1 MNSLNARQL
10 RNIVASTVA
19 AFALVCGFATSVQ
32 AQLQSNAPAY
42 ADTTGSVTE
51 PLGEGYLAPSKL
63 NPKLARVTL
72 YRPSQGFARGVAHL
86 EINGHYHTSLQRGG
100 FTEICV
106 EPASLELATQMV
118 FIDGELKN
126 YQNAN
131 ATLKPEAAQNL
142 YLRVITDGDNR
153 ANLTP
158 VSANIA
164 LAELKNTRRQIHA
177 VSRYSQPKGCLDSA
191 PVAKQENTVKETI
204 VLSAY
209 ALFEFDKS
217 DIQSITAKG
226 RDSLDEVIARL
237 RKEYGSDDNVVIQIT
252 GHADPLG
259 NPAANKRLSK
269 ARALA
274 IRSYFIQGGMS
285 AERITGDG
293 VGAEQP
299 VIATCGKTA
308 TPESI
313 ECNKP
318 NRRVVVVV
326 SVQATAR

>member
-131 ATLKPEAAQNL
+131 ATLKPEKTPPPRITLLPIAVLLTRVLGAQ
-142 YLRVITDGDNR
+142 DF
-153 ANLTP
+153 LTG
-158 VSANIA
+158 I
-164 LAELKNTRRQIHA
+164 ELKQSLLGKLASLLVHHVFPEKQLYDHDYTRSDVNA
-177 VSRYSQPKGCLDSA
+177 VANFAFLTQ
-191 PVAKQENTVKETI
+191 
-204 VLSAY
+204 
-209 ALFEFDKS
+209 
-217 DIQSITAKG
+217 QSKLII
-226 RDSLDEVIARL
+226 S
-237 RKEYGSDDNVVIQIT
+237 N
-252 GHADPLG
+252 DP
-259 NPAANKRLSK
+259 
-269 ARALA
+269 
-274 IRSYFIQGGMS
+274 
-285 AERITGDG
+285 DG
-293 VGAEQP
+293 LLP
-299 VIATCGKTA
+299 
-308 TPESI
+308 
-313 ECNKP
+313 
-318 NRRVVVVV
+318 
-326 SVQATAR
+326 

>member
-10 RNIVASTVA
+10 SSIVAATVTA
-19 AFALVCGFATSVQ
+19 LALVCGFATSVQ
-32 AQLQSNAPAY
+32 AQPQSNTSAH
-42 ADTTGSVTE
+42 ADITGSVTE
-51 PLGEGYLAPSKL
+51 PLGEGYVAPSKL

-72 YRPSQGFARGVAHL
+72 YRPSQGFAPGVAQL

-106 EPASLELATQMV
+106 EPASFELAAQMV
-118 FIDGELKN
+118 FIDGEFKN
-126 YQNAN
+126 VQDII

-142 YLRVITDGDNR
+142 FLRVITDGDSR
-153 ANLTP
+153 ATLTP

-177 VSRYSQPKGCLDSA
+177 ASRYSQAKDCIQSA
-191 PVAKQENTVKETI
+191 PSAKQENAVKETI

-217 DIQSITAKG
+217 DIPSISAKG
-226 RDSLDEVIARL
+226 RYSLDEVMARL
-237 RKEYGSDDNVVIQIT
+237 QKEYGSDAVIQIT

-259 NPAANKRLSK
+259 NPDANKRLSK

-274 IRSYFIQGGMS
+274 IRNYFIQGGMS

-308 TPESI
+308 TPKSI
-313 ECNKP
+313 ECNQP
-318 NRRVVVVV
+318 NRRVVV
-326 SVQATAR
+326 SVQATAH